1 MTSGERMDILPLLFV
16 AAPLSFLFPASTV
29 PAHVLFLVR
38 RIGRSAHANSRLT
51 RVPEPGNSEY
61 HHGQASQTI
70 ASSCRTQVVW
80 PCIQQLMR
88 ILLLDLGEASL
99 QAVQGALAGQG
110 YEIATE
116 NGLTVE
122 QVLAFS
128 PEVLVAEATPSDLS
142 CCGLITQLKAR
153 PDTDSS
159 LKVVMIAHGGAVERA
174 RALDLGT
181 DDVISFP
188 FDAVE
193 FAARIRTQFRER
205 RPEEE
210 LKTMLKYAVQRE
222 RYADIAVE
230 TLSGAPL
237 SKRRFWLIPAFFAL
251 STMAVL
257 AAVFLAISTRN
268 SRKATLQLRAEIA
281 RLNSGL
287 RPQDDLLRRAEQ
299 ARGSIATD
307 SRSGSTARDSL
318 KAQSEDLRQKVAT
331 ADGADAD
338 ALKKQLLDA
347 QNRLTQLEKED
358 KIPETVVHRYGP
370 SVCLLHV
377 VVEFLDKQSGRPLQ
391 VAVDANGKPQVD
403 DKGMAQ
409 LDIGGT
415 GPRLQVDAF
424 GTGFLAR
431 ADGTVLT
438 NHHVA
443 EPWWHDDELKR
454 LLDQGVDPYV
464 LSYEAYFPGK
474 SAAIRAKLGRISSE
488 ADVATL
494 ELETPPP
501 SPAELLE
508 LDARGEASVTGEA
521 VVLMGYPTGVEG
533 ILARANSEVV
543 QKVASGAQDVSQVM
557 SRIASQQLIRPTTTQ
572 GHIGDVLKDKILYD
586 AATTSGGSGGPLF
599 NRNGKVIGI
608 NFAVLRGF
616 GGSNLAVPARYAT
629 ELLK

>member
-1 MTSGERMDILPLLFV
+1 
-16 AAPLSFLFPASTV
+16 
-29 PAHVLFLVR
+29 
-38 RIGRSAHANSRLT
+38 
-51 RVPEPGNSEY
+51 
-61 HHGQASQTI
+61 
-70 ASSCRTQVVW
+70 
-80 PCIQQLMR
+80 MR
-88 ILLLDLGEASL
+88 ILLLNLSTASL
-99 QAVQGALAGQG
+99 EAVESALVGQG
-110 YEIATE
+110 YEVTAKS
-116 NGLTVE
+116 GLTVE
-122 QVLAFS
+122 EVLALS
-128 PEVLVAEATPSDLS
+128 PEVLVTEATPSDLS

-153 PDTDSS
+153 PETDSS
-159 LKVVMIAHGGAVERA
+159 LKVVMIVQGGALERA

-193 FAARIRTQFRER
+193 LAARIRTQFRER

-222 RYADIAVE
+222 HYADIAVE
-230 TLSGAPL
+230 SLSGETL
-237 SKRRFWLIPAFFAL
+237 GKRRYWLIPVVLGL
-251 STMAVL
+251 STLTVL
-257 AAVFLAISTRN
+257 AAVFILISTHS

-281 RLNSGL
+281 RLNSGA
-287 RPQDDLLRRAEQ
+287 RPQGDLLRRAEQ
-299 ARGSIATD
+299 ARGSIEAE
-307 SRSGSTARDSL
+307 SRSGSTTHDSL
-318 KAQSEDLRQKVAT
+318 KAQSEDLRKKVAT
-331 ADGADAD
+331 ADGADA
-338 ALKKQLLDA
+338 AVLKKQLGDA
-347 QNRLTQLEKED
+347 QNRLSQLEKED
-358 KIPETVVHRYGP
+358 KVAETVVQKYGP

-409 LDIGGT
+409 LDIGGP

-424 GTGFLAR
+424 GTGFLAG
-431 ADGTVLT
+431 ADKTILT

-464 LSYEAYFPGK
+464 ASYEAYFPGK
-474 SAAIRAKLGRISSE
+474 SVAIPAKLGRISSE

-494 ELETPPP
+494 KLENPPP
-501 SPAELLE
+501 AHTELLE
-508 LDARGEASVTGEA
+508 LDDRREASITGEP

-533 ILARANSEVV
+533 ILARANSDVV
-543 QKVASGAQDVSQVM
+543 QKIASGAQDVGQVM
-557 SRIASQQLIRPTTTQ
+557 SRIASEQLIRPTTTQ
-572 GHIGDVLKDKILYD
+572 GHIGDVLKDKIVYD

-608 NFAVLRGF
+608 NFAILRGF
-616 GGSNLAVPARYAT
+616 GGSNLAVPARFAN

>member
-1 MTSGERMDILPLLFV
+1 M
-16 AAPLSFLFPASTV
+16 
-29 PAHVLFLVR
+29 
-38 RIGRSAHANSRLT
+38 
-51 RVPEPGNSEY
+51 
-61 HHGQASQTI
+61 
-70 ASSCRTQVVW
+70 
-80 PCIQQLMR
+80 MR
-88 ILLLDLGEASL
+88 ILLLNLSTASL
-99 QAVQGALAGQG
+99 EAVESALVGQG
-110 YEIATE
+110 YEITTKS
-116 NGLTVE
+116 GLTVE
-122 QVLAFS
+122 EVLALS
-128 PEVLVAEATPSDLS
+128 PEVLVTEATPSDLS

-153 PDTDSS
+153 PETDSS
-159 LKVVMIAHGGAVERA
+159 LKVVMIVQGGALERA

-193 FAARIRTQFRER
+193 LAARIRTQFRER

-222 RYADIAVE
+222 NYADIAVE
-230 TLSGAPL
+230 SLSGETL
-237 SKRRFWLIPAFFAL
+237 SKRRYWLIPVVLGL
-251 STMAVL
+251 STLTVL
-257 AAVFLAISTRN
+257 AAVFILISTHS

-281 RLNSGL
+281 RLNSGVQP
-287 RPQDDLLRRAEQ
+287 RGDLLRRAEQ
-299 ARGSIATD
+299 ARGSIEAE
-307 SRSGSTARDSL
+307 SRSGSTTHDSL
-318 KAQSEDLRQKVAT
+318 KAQSEDLRKKVAT
-331 ADGADAD
+331 ADGADAA
-338 ALKKQLLDA
+338 ALKKQLGDA
-347 QNRLTQLEKED
+347 QNRLSQLEKED
-358 KIPETVVHRYGP
+358 KVAETVVQKYGP

-409 LDIGGT
+409 LDIGGP

-424 GTGFLAR
+424 GTGFLAG
-431 ADGTVLT
+431 ADKTILT

-464 LSYEAYFPGK
+464 ASYEAYFPGK
-474 SAAIRAKLGRISSE
+474 SVAIPAKLGRISSE

-494 ELETPPP
+494 KLENPPP
-501 SPAELLE
+501 AHTELLE
-508 LDARGEASVTGEA
+508 LDDRREASITGEP

-533 ILARANSEVV
+533 ILARANSDVV
-543 QKVASGAQDVSQVM
+543 QKIASGAQDVGQVM
-557 SRIASQQLIRPTTTQ
+557 SRIASEQLIRPTTTQ
-572 GHIGDVLKDKILYD
+572 GHIGDVLKDKIVYD

-608 NFAVLRGF
+608 NFAILRGF
-616 GGSNLAVPARYAT
+616 GGSNLAVPARFAN